1 MNICRFINSRDIRRH
16 LEEIHYSFNAL
27 EASWLVYQSADATFE
42 EKHQAWKW
50 IISNMPDME
59 VIKRPN
65 CVYRKSLH
73 DTLKKYMAMEEDY
86 LELFKIPEDPVY
98 TCEFVIGGDNDDR
111 EKVFFSLDKCVS
123 GMNEYWRDYDADELK
138 YRSYAAV
145 TRYFKDKDYQIE
157 VCYSCDGKITSVA
170 LKGESLKEEYDD
182 LTYYFFDGLWFDF
195 PTPFKKGDIV
205 CMHYYDPDDRTEH
218 GICYGIMVLESLLP
232 WYLKEE
238 GERSLNR
245 YLEGDSGDNSDMTV
259 YGYFMFEDGD
269 VYHEC
274 THNYMDLEYYRGPL
288 KDIRRLYIAL
298 SNFIKGEI
306 DIDLLLYAYRNI
318 VMEKLQQD
326 SSMNWFTDEG
336 LRLAGLKEVL
346 EDSSSSILS
355 ILDDAD
361 RKLQEKS
368 IAGINEK
375 YTGDIKERALVQIGK
390 ELEIVRKQGSA
401 PGYLAALDVLNA
413 VDAKPEE
420 FCMKGTGGSSLLAYS
435 LGLSDIEPLTA
446 LPNLYPELY
455 FGIYGEKMPH
465 FELDVTMD
473 LRERVFAYY
482 EKQQDREHIT
492 LMGDTQKKHSAVN
505 IRGIKGYSLIA
516 DQEIDMVQLGFDTQ
530 VFDEMAED
538 SSEKDKSVKEFC
550 DPKTYAEYV
559 KYHGFLHGVGVW
571 EDNAEVLLKNK
582 EVSFDEVIGTRE
594 DVYEYLIRHGVDIQ
608 MSFEI
613 SEAVRK
619 GKIHSFGWT
628 EKMLD
633 AMDEAN
639 IPIWYRISCEK
650 VQYLMPRC
658 RAMMF
663 FKRFDKIT
671 DNPA

>member
-1 MNICRFINSRDIRRH
+1 
-16 LEEIHYSFNAL
+16 
-27 EASWLVYQSADATFE
+27 
-42 EKHQAWKW
+42 
-50 IISNMPDME
+50 
-59 VIKRPN
+59 
-65 CVYRKSLH
+65 
-73 DTLKKYMAMEEDY
+73 
-86 LELFKIPEDPVY
+86 
-98 TCEFVIGGDNDDR
+98 
-111 EKVFFSLDKCVS
+111 
-123 GMNEYWRDYDADELK
+123 
-138 YRSYAAV
+138 
-145 TRYFKDKDYQIE
+145 
-157 VCYSCDGKITSVA
+157 
-170 LKGESLKEEYDD
+170 
-182 LTYYFFDGLWFDF
+182 
-195 PTPFKKGDIV
+195 
-205 CMHYYDPDDRTEH
+205 
-218 GICYGIMVLESLLP
+218 MVLESLLP

-505 IRGIKGYSLIA
+505 IRGIKWYSLIA

-594 DVYEYLIRHGVDIQ
+594 DVYEYLIRHGVDSR
-608 MSFEI
+608 MAFEI
-613 SEAVRK
+613 TEVVRK
-619 GKIHSFGWT
+619 GKIHSYGWT

-639 IPIWYRISCEK
+639 IPIWYRMSCEK

-663 FKRFDKIT
+663 LKRFDKIT